1 MLAPSGLNDKRNPHV
16 RYVKPGKNMFPG
28 GIMNAINNRITF
40 VVAAVLSVL
49 LVLKPT
55 SGLVVTIISLPIQIT
70 RMVLGFVLGII
81 NWPMLVVVAIGFTIA
96 YLGKTRYVNWTYIKG
111 LFSSEEV

>member
-1 MLAPSGLNDKRNPHV
+1 
-16 RYVKPGKNMFPG
+16 
-28 GIMNAINNRITF
+28 MNAINNRITF

-55 SGLVVTIISLPIQIT
+55 SGLVVKIISLPIQIT

-96 YLGKTRYVNWTYIKG
+96 YLGKTRYVNWTYLKG
-111 LFSSEEV
+111 LFSNEEV